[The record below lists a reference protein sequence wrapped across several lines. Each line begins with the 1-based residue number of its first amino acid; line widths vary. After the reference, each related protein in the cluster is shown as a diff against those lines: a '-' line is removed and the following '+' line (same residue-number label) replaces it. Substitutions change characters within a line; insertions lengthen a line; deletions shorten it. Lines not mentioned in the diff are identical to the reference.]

1 MNLPSGITSEYLTGL
16 GVTAFGTLDASSIV
30 FSGELREGCNPDQ
43 CASYG
48 KSWAC
53 PPSVGTFEECRGRCM
68 EYSRALMI
76 SSVYELEDAFD
87 FETMAEGAQ
96 TFKRICET
104 LHADLNVP
112 HILLANGKCSLCDP
126 CTYPAESCRFPEKC
140 LHSLSGYGVYVAATA
155 KRAGLKYNNGEN
167 TVTYFALLFYNE

>member
-1 MNLPSGITSEYLTGL
+1 MNLPSGITAETLTNL
-16 GVTAFGTLDASSIV
+16 GVTAFGVMAAADVV

-53 PPSVGTFEECRGRCM
+53 PPSVGTFEQCRARCL

-76 SSVYELEDAFD
+76 SSVYELEDSFD
-87 FETMAEGAQ
+87 FEAMAEGGRD
-96 TFKRICET
+96 FKRISQQ
-104 LHADLNVP
+104 LHAALTEP
-112 HILLANGKCSLCDP
+112 HLMLSNGKCGLCDP
-126 CTYPAESCRFPEKC
+126 CAYPGAPCRFPEKC
-140 LHSLSGYGVYVAATA
+140 LHSLSGYGIYVSATA

-167 TVTYFALLFYNE
+167 TVTYFAVVFW